1 MLTVLFNLKYQWS
14 IISVFIECFITGFV
28 RRVTRRVLLVE
39 QEQIT
44 VPELLCSR
52 PVFSGF
58 RHTGFNYPFGIFK
71 FFLAL
76 VVSYMYNS
84 LIPWL
89 YQLTIVTPC
98 WWIIVH
104 IPVFVGLSY
113 CCFIIFTVFIL
124 DFRTVLRGYQR
135 SYQKLYI
142 EVEQTMQWSK
152 EETKEQTTIYKRSH
166 RKLKIEQHES
176 HQTSGEKSG
185 VQEG

>member
-1 MLTVLFNLKYQWS
+1 
-14 IISVFIECFITGFV
+14 
-28 RRVTRRVLLVE
+28 
-39 QEQIT
+39 
-44 VPELLCSR
+44 
-52 PVFSGF
+52 
-58 RHTGFNYPFGIFK
+58 
-71 FFLAL
+71 
-76 VVSYMYNS
+76 MYNS

-89 YQLTIVTPC
+89 YQLTFVTPC

-113 CCFIIFTVFIL
+113 CCFIIFTGFIL

>member
-1 MLTVLFNLKYQWS
+1 MIHHLRIRWMFYH
-14 IISVFIECFITGFV
+14 
-28 RRVTRRVLLVE
+28 RVCKMSNKMGATE
-39 QEQIT
+39 QEQII
-44 VPELLCSR
+44 VPEYLCSR

-89 YQLTIVTPC
+89 YQLTFVTPC

-113 CCFIIFTVFIL
+113 CCFIIFTGFIL

-166 RKLKIEQHES
+166 RKLKIEQHKS
-176 HQTSGEKSG
+176 ITIREKNQVLRKG
-185 VQEG
+185 NQVLLHMWHP

>member
-1 MLTVLFNLKYQWS
+1 M
-14 IISVFIECFITGFV
+14 
-28 RRVTRRVLLVE
+28 E

-142 EVEQTMQWSK
+142 EVEQIMQWSK

>member
-1 MLTVLFNLKYQWS
+1 MIHHLRIRWMFYH
-14 IISVFIECFITGFV
+14 
-28 RRVTRRVLLVE
+28 RVCKMSNKMGATE
-39 QEQIT
+39 QEQII
-44 VPELLCSR
+44 VPEYLCSR

-104 IPVFVGLSY
+104 IPGFVGLSS
-113 CCFIIFTVFIL
+113 CCFIIFTGFIL

-152 EETKEQTTIYKRSH
+152 EETKEQKTIYKRSH
-166 RKLKIEQHES
+166 RKLKIEQHKS
-176 HQTSGEKSG
+176 ITIREKNQVLRKG
-185 VQEG
+185 NQFLLHMWHP